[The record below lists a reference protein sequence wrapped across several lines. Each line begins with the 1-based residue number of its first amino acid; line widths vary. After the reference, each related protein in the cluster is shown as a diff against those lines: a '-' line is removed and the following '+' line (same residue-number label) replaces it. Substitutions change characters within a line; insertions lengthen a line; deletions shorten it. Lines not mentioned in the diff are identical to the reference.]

1 MVREVNRRGLVIAV
15 VVALG
20 LAASGIGLTAHNER
34 SKLRATLN
42 ATNEVPKQAVAT
54 PAAVGKFV
62 GTLTE
67 SGSSKTIKWTL
78 TFGKLSGPAGAAHI
92 HLGKPGKAG
101 AVIVPLCGPCKSGAH
116 GTVKVTEK
124 IVKAIESGAAYVNVH
139 TAKNPAGEIRGQ
151 LAYG

>member
-1 MVREVNRRGLVIAV
+1 MVGKLGRRGLVV
-15 VVALG
+15 VALAALG
-20 LAASGIGLTAHNER
+20 LAASGIGLAARSET
-34 SKLRATLN
+34 SKLSATLN
-42 ATNEVPKQAVAT
+42 AKSEVPKQAVAT

-78 TFGKLSGPAGAAHI
+78 TFSKLSGPAGAAHI
-92 HLGKPGKAG
+92 HLGKAGKAG

-124 IVKAIESGAAYVNVH
+124 IVKAIESGAAYVNIH
-139 TAKNPAGEIRGQ
+139 TTKNPAGEIRGQ
-151 LAYG
+151 IAYS